1 MYFGLIF
8 ENTYSN
14 SLNINIMKKIIT
26 LFAVIGMLVLQ
37 GCTGPEGPQGI
48 PGQDGLNG
56 DKGEPGF
63 VSEVFELKNVNF
75 VKDPTD
81 GYIIY
86 QKLTP
91 VIYDS
96 DVILIYRLAGT
107 INSSTPIWQPIP
119 RTLFLTQGE
128 LDYDFDFSKQD
139 FTIYAGGN
147 YNLSLTPQYL
157 NNQTFRIVI
166 VPGSF
171 STSVDTSNYNAVMSA
186 LNIKENQ
193 IQKINF

>member
-1 MYFGLIF
+1 
-8 ENTYSN
+8 
-14 SLNINIMKKIIT
+14 MKKIIT

-37 GCTGPEGPQGI
+37 GCTGPEGI
-48 PGQDGLNG
+48 PGRDG

-75 VKDPTD
+75 INNPTD

-91 VIYDS
+91 TIFDS

-107 INSSTPIWQPIP
+107 LNSSTPIWQPIP

-128 LDYDFDFSKQD
+128 LDYDFDFSKED

-171 STSVDTSNYNAVMSA
+171 STSVDTSNYNAVMAA